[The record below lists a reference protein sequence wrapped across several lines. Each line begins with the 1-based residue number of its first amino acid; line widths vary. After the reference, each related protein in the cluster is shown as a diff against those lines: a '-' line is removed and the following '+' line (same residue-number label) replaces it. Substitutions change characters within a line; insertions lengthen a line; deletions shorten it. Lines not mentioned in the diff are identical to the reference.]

1 MISKKYDEILKRNLT
16 NAERLHDTLATIS
29 FMRRAIDTLEYKVKN
44 VSDDLT
50 LAQLMCIEDA
60 VEVAYDAIQN
70 AEFLG
75 TCGYRAKEI
84 YPVHW
89 CWSAK

>member
-29 FMRRAIDTLEYKVKN
+29 FMRWAIDTLEYRVKN
-44 VSDDLT
+44 VSDDLSDE
-50 LAQLMCIEDA
+50 QLMCIENA
-60 VEVAYDAIQN
+60 VEVAYNAIQN

-75 TCGYRAKEI
+75 IRGYTPKDVYSVVI
-84 YPVHW
+84 
-89 CWSAK
+89 WSEK